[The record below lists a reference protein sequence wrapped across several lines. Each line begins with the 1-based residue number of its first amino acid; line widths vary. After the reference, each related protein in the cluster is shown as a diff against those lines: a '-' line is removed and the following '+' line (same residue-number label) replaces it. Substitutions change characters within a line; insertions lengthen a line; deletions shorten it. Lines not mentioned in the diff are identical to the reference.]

1 MTILKVIG
9 KIGFYFLS
17 CNIHCAADLVLGSTG
32 PSGFRR
38 SSACPGTRVASTR
51 CQGRSCHCGG
61 ACWVSRGGGAVRK
74 AQECCGGAPGRARGG
89 GRCTRPFGTGEGGQE
104 LMRLGMRFARP
115 EGKEPALERMLKAS
129 TPSPLY

>member
-51 CQGRSCHCGG
+51 CQGRGNAAVGPPGG
-61 ACWVSRGGGAVRK
+61 PGEVDA
-74 AQECCGGAPGRARGG
+74 APGLPAQ
-89 GRCTRPFGTGEGGQE
+89 GREG
-104 LMRLGMRFARP
+104 RN
-115 EGKEPALERMLKAS
+115 
-129 TPSPLY
+129 